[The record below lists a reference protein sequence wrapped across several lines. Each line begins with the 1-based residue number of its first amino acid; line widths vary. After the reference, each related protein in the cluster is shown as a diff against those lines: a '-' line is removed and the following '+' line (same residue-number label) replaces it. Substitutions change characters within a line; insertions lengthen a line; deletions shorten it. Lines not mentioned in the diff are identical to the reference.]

1 MLNEIELAKL
11 TNTLQIPLI
20 VQDIMDD
27 EASLTP
33 DVQYGLHEVLSNY
46 QPDSALLCI
55 ALSARKI
62 AGRYQDASTI
72 MKVLKLECDRIIA
85 DYAEL
90 WIQNAENK
98 NIDDNL
104 VFDTLEAIPE
114 DLEGIAE
121 LLEVGIAFLQTKN
134 EDLGRLCEVLAIQA
148 RAQVLIADTFIDLL
162 DQEPAADTATPDNV
176 APIAYNDNV
185 IAFPGTFTGSHA
197 HA

>member
-27 EASLTP
+27 QAMLTV

-62 AGRYQDASTI
+62 ASRYQDASTI
-72 MKVLKLECDRIIA
+72 MKVLKLECDRVIA

-90 WIQNAENK
+90 WIKNAEDK
-98 NIDDNL
+98 SIDDNI

-121 LLEVGIAFLQTKN
+121 LLEVGIGFLSAQN
-134 EDLGRLCEVLAIQA
+134 EQLATLCEVLSIQA
-148 RAQVLIADTFIDLL
+148 RAQVLIADTFIDLM
-162 DQEPAADTATPDNV
+162 DQEASAPIEATP
-176 APIAYNDNV
+176 AAYNDNV
-185 IAFPGTFTGSHA
+185 IAFPGTFTGSQA
-197 HA
+197 QA